1 MSAQPFFNAFFFTR
15 PIIQIFII
23 ASNDLSDLGL
33 SGIFCLFL
41 KVKILFEIIDGQGL
55 AHL

>member
-1 MSAQPFFNAFFFTR
+1 MSAQPFFNAFFTR